1 MRHLR
6 ALCPIGTHGFPLWHK
21 SLSSVT
27 ADIPRTRATLYN
39 FIMPKETLQVETR
52 PGKAP
57 DTRVLRLAGS
67 LTLSSCFDLQ
77 DRLRADTSSC
87 LIVDMTDVPYVD
99 SSGIG
104 CLVNGYIAQHMAGG
118 RMVLV
123 GVNKRVLETL
133 HETRVQQFFSIF
145 ATVEEAERE
154 VGAGKK

>member
-1 MRHLR
+1 M
-6 ALCPIGTHGFPLWHK
+6 CPIGTHGFPLWHK

-77 DRLRADTSSC
+77 DRLRADTSTSC

-145 ATVEEAERE
+145 PTVEEAERE
-154 VGAGKK
+154 VMAGKK